1 MAVTQQLLRTEAGL
15 VLPLPPEAV
24 TAAQV
29 TEKATVLVSVGEKS
43 LHIDIVP
50 PLPDDLADVADEVY
64 NELRDVF
71 RELKR
76 RGVRIGKG
84 ATISL

>member
-1 MAVTQQLLRTEAGL
+1 MAMRQQLLRTEEGL

-24 TAAQV
+24 VAAQV
-29 TEKATVLVSVGEKS
+29 TEEATALVSVGEKS

-50 PLPDDLADVADEVY
+50 PLPDDLANVADEVY
-64 NELRDVF
+64 HELRDVF

-76 RGVRIGKG
+76 CGD
-84 ATISL
+84 